1 MSAQADNRKQKSG
14 ESHPTGGFFISRSR
28 FTAALIL
35 MALGGVFFL
44 QQAGV
49 LDHGSNWW
57 VIFIAIPGLVIL
69 GSALVTASGSGRF
82 SPGVMTEIVI
92 GLLLLVLAAIF
103 IWDPTWSFTR
113 GWRLD
118 RTFPLLIQLS
128 PFWPWVLII
137 IGAGLI
143 FLALRQRSWTPAVF
157 GAALCII
164 GAVFLLNISWDIV
177 WPLFLVGLGAW
188 LLLKRNVQA

>member
-1 MSAQADNRKQKSG
+1 MSAHADHRKHKSD
-14 ESHPTGGFFISRSR
+14 EDHPLGGTFISRSR
-28 FTAALIL
+28 LIAALIL
-35 MALGGVFFL
+35 IALGGVFLL
-44 QQAGV
+44 QQAGI

-69 GSALVTASGSGRF
+69 GSALVTYVGSGKF
-82 SPGVMTEIVI
+82 SPGVVTQIVI

-118 RTFPLLIQLS
+118 RAFPFLIKLS

-137 IGAGLI
+137 IGAGLL

-157 GAALCII
+157 GVSSVPDRWCIPVEYLLGCCLAAVPRWAGCVA
-164 GAVFLLNISWDIV
+164 AVL
-177 WPLFLVGLGAW
+177 
-188 LLLKRNVQA
+188 